1 MEEEEEA
8 GEGEAEERKDIQFST
23 IQTPNSY
30 DGKEGQATDFT
41 SDLDLV

>member
-8 GEGEAEERKDIQFST
+8 GQGEGEERKDTQFST
-23 IQTPNSY
+23 IQMPNSY
-30 DGKEGQATDFT
+30 DWKEGQSTDFM

>member
-8 GEGEAEERKDIQFST
+8 GEGEAEERKDTQFST

-41 SDLDLV
+41 SDFDLV